1 MSPTNNL
8 PFTPNR
14 FVTVVDI
21 SEDNNDT
28 SETNIKTSKRSFNQV
43 QINDNV
49 YESKNKKARTHED
62 IGNQAILNESI
73 EVIDISD
80 DEFDNENL
88 IHQND
93 KNLKTQLME
102 KEKQLEK
109 IREERIQQDKYIQTL
124 LTALQNSKTLSQL
137 EQPKVIETQKE
148 QKQLLNL
155 R

>member
-1 MSPTNNL
+1 
-8 PFTPNR
+8 
-14 FVTVVDI
+14 VVDI
-21 SEDNNDT
+21 REDNNDT

-109 IREERIQQDKYIQTL
+109 IREERILQDKYIQTL

-155 R
+155 W

>member
-21 SEDNNDT
+21 REDNNDT

-109 IREERIQQDKYIQTL
+109 IREERILQDKYIQTL

-155 R
+155 W

>member
-1 MSPTNNL
+1 MSTTNNL
-8 PFTPNR
+8 PFNPNR
-14 FVTVVDI
+14 SVTVVDI
-21 SEDNNDT
+21 SEDNNDP
-28 SETNIKTSKRSFNQV
+28 SETNFKTSKRSFDQV
-43 QINDNV
+43 QLTDNV
-49 YESKNKKARTHED
+49 YESKNKKARTQED

-88 IHQND
+88 FHHNEMH
-93 KNLKTQLME
+93 LKTQLMD

-109 IREERIQQDKYIQTL
+109 FREERIQQDKYIQTL
-124 LTALQNSKTLSQL
+124 LSALQNSKTLSQL

>member
-155 R
+155 W

>member
-73 EVIDISD
+73 EVSDISD

-155 R
+155 W

>member
-1 MSPTNNL
+1 
-8 PFTPNR
+8 
-14 FVTVVDI
+14 VVDI

-155 R
+155 W

>member
-21 SEDNNDT
+21 TEDNNDT

-137 EQPKVIETQKE
+137 EQPKVIETQK
-148 QKQLLNL
+148 QLLNL

>member
-102 KEKQLEK
+102 KQKQLAK

-124 LTALQNSKTLSQL
+124 LTALQNSKTLSQQ

-155 R
+155 W

>member
-8 PFTPNR
+8 PLTPNR

-155 R
+155 W

>member
-8 PFTPNR
+8 PLTPNR

-137 EQPKVIETQKE
+137 EQPKVIETQK
-148 QKQLLNL
+148 QLLNL